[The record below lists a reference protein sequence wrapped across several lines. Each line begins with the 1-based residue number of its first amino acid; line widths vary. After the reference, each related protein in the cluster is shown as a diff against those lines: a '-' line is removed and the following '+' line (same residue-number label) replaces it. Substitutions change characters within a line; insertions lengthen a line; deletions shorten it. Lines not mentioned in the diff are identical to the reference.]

1 MATWAPWKPGGATQV
16 QDSTGED
23 WVYDI
28 EISYSGG
35 SPDGYI
41 YAGYTTFPGYQFP
54 SGSWSCTNLTK
65 GCSIPKLFKA
75 DLEGNLLWYKH
86 YSENEGELTA
96 VIQTSDG
103 GYLAVGRS
111 REWDTRLTYYGK
123 TSSTSNLSC
132 SSNCQSLPRNIY
144 AVKTEA
150 DGTVEWEKLYGLSD
164 TPVDSLSLLIQSAE
178 AWDVVEMG
186 SGNFRIVGQV
196 LDPDDSARDSNGGYV
211 TKAFMLEINSS
222 GVRQWIK
229 AYGNTGKASIARGI
243 ARDGN
248 DYTMVLNQFGQAE
261 YLSTSAY
268 ADIWV
273 YKVDNSSN
281 PSPAFTTQ
289 LTSTSTQHD
298 FGYDVI
304 YNTAG
309 NILVAGVIN
318 CTYSGGC
325 FRSAGANGEGTAR
338 VYRLSSGGSVLGNTG
353 NKLGTVKSFDLWA
366 TMTPTSDGGSAFV
379 STKQPNGP
387 INVNLPFSNTDAFVA
402 KLNTTA
408 TDTAW
413 TFIYNAETTK
423 THRNNDGSD
432 AGFTNQE
439 CLYVISGN
447 AN

>member
-23 WVYDI
+23 WAYDI

-65 GCSIPKLFKA
+65 GCSIPKLFKT

-196 LDPDDSARDSNGGYV
+196 LDPDDSARDSNGGYI
-211 TKAFMLEINSS
+211 TKAFMLEGQQQWCAPVDQSLREH
-222 GVRQWIK
+222 RQSQHR
-229 AYGNTGKASIARGI
+229 TGHRAR
-243 ARDGN
+243 R
-248 DYTMVLNQFGQAE
+248 
-261 YLSTSAY
+261 
-268 ADIWV
+268 
-273 YKVDNSSN
+273 
-281 PSPAFTTQ
+281 
-289 LTSTSTQHD
+289 
-298 FGYDVI
+298 
-304 YNTAG
+304 
-309 NILVAGVIN
+309 
-318 CTYSGGC
+318 
-325 FRSAGANGEGTAR
+325 
-338 VYRLSSGGSVLGNTG
+338 
-353 NKLGTVKSFDLWA
+353 
-366 TMTPTSDGGSAFV
+366 
-379 STKQPNGP
+379 
-387 INVNLPFSNTDAFVA
+387 
-402 KLNTTA
+402 
-408 TDTAW
+408 
-413 TFIYNAETTK
+413 
-423 THRNNDGSD
+423 
-432 AGFTNQE
+432 
-439 CLYVISGN
+439 
-447 AN
+447 